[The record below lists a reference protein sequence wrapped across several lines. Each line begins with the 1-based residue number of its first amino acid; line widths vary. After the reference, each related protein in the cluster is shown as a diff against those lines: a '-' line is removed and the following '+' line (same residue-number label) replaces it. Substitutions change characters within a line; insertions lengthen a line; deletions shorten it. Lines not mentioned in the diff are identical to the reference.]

1 MSNFT
6 DTYIKNLKIKE
17 KRYEEYEGGGFGIR
31 VSPNQLKTW
40 IYRYK
45 INGKTD
51 KISIGHYPSMSLSS
65 ARKKYIELF
74 ELKQTG
80 IVPKQSIQREEE
92 KKNDTISKLMEA
104 WYKSYVVKNRK
115 KPLQIRQQIDAD
127 ITPLLGHLEIEKI
140 KQIVEAKPNISFLN
154 NSCEFYNNYLF
165 VGTVLWSKI
174 VDKDLAEIY
183 KINDL
188 DLIQNMTIDKYNEIH
203 NESVKFLTETLVDNK
218 NINVIILTHHVPLL
232 ELINEKYEKEYE
244 QWFGTDLK
252 NLLDIIL
259 KQL

>member
-140 KQIVEAKPNISFLN
+140 KPIDITNALDVIVNRGAPIHANR
-154 NSCEFYNNYLF
+154 
-165 VGTVLWSKI
+165 VLS
-174 VDKDLAEIY
+174 
-183 KINDL
+183 
-188 DLIQNMTIDKYNEIH
+188 T
-203 NESVKFLTETLVDNK
+203 
-218 NINVIILTHHVPLL
+218 
-232 ELINEKYEKEYE
+232 
-244 QWFGTDLK
+244 
-252 NLLDIIL
+252 L
-259 KQL
+259 KQVFDYAVSRGSIPQNPAISIRSRNIGGVEKPRERV